1 MTTALSTSTQ
11 SALLDIAEQADQ
23 AAAAHVFIDYRSR
36 KAANTITAQDG
47 DLRTFAEFL
56 NSVRGMPAC
65 DAADLGTSPA
75 CWQGLT
81 WGIVEAY
88 VKWMLLQGFAVGSVN
103 RKLSTVKVYA
113 KLATKAGTISPDQYQ
128 LIKAVGGYGQKEAKR
143 VNEHRSKTRM
153 SPKKAEHVSIS
164 KDQAAMLKS
173 GRLGDTPQAI
183 RDDVLFCLLLDHGL
197 RVGEVAGLRVE
208 DVDISAG
215 TITFYRSKVD
225 KTQTHE
231 MTRDTLIAM
240 REYFDGGHAPA
251 SGILLRGSLKSGEL
265 TDNRMSTRAI
275 TKRVRAVGEQL
286 GIADNL
292 SAHDCRHY
300 WATSANRGGTGL
312 FDLQDAG
319 GWNSPAMPARYVES
333 GKVANKNVVLG

>member
-1 MTTALSTSTQ
+1 MTTALSTTQ
-11 SALLDIAEQADQ
+11 SALLDIADQADQ

-47 DLRTFAEFL
+47 DLTTFAEFI
-56 NSVRGMPAC
+56 NGIRKMTAC
-65 DAADLGTSPA
+65 DAAGLAVNPA

-81 WGIVEAY
+81 WGIVEAF
-88 VKWMLLQGFAVGSVN
+88 VKWMLNQGYAVGTVN
-103 RKLSTVKVYA
+103 RKLSTVKTYA
-113 KLATKAGTISPDQYQ
+113 KLATKAGAISPDQYQ

-153 SPKKAEHVSIS
+153 GPKKAEHTSIS

-183 RDDVLFCLLLDHGL
+183 RDDLLFCLLLDHGL

-208 DVDISAG
+208 DVNLGDG
-215 TITFYRSKVD
+215 TISFYRPKVD
-225 KTQTHE
+225 KQQTHE

-240 REYFDGGHAPA
+240 REYFDGGHAPQ
-251 SGILLRGSLKSGEL
+251 SGVLLRGSRKGGEL
-265 TDNRMSTRAI
+265 TDDRMSARAI
-275 TKRVRAVGEQL
+275 TKRVRAVGAEL
-286 GIADNL
+286 GIDNL

-319 GWNSPAMPARYVES
+319 GWSSPSMPARYVES